1 MIGLNQLWDI
11 TMFDYDRATKEQLVD
26 RIFQLEVILEENNR
40 ERREINLINHFNI
53 TKQQAI
59 ILCALLKREIVRS
72 EYILALLDHEFNP
85 TNNLVSVQI
94 NNIKKR
100 TGLKINNI
108 YGIGYSLNA
117 EDTQRVK
124 AIAMSSD

>member
-1 MIGLNQLWDI
+1 
-11 TMFDYDRATKEQLVD
+11 MFDYDSATKEQLVD